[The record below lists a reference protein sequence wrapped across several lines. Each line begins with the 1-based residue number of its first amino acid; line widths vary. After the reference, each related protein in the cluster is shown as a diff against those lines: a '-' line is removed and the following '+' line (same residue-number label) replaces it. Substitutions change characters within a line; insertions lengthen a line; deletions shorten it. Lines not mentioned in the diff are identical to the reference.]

1 MRVAIVGAGAVG
13 GALAHALTLAGA
25 DPTLVARGATAAA
38 IRRDGLR
45 VVRGAKQEISSPRV
59 VETTQAIGIHDI
71 VIGTLKAQ
79 DWAGALHL
87 FAPLIGPST
96 IVVPAINGVPWWY
109 FQGIGGPREGTL
121 LASVDPSGALGAAFP
136 ARCLVGGVVYVAA
149 SRPTPGTLDWSGG
162 KRLVLGEIAGPN
174 GARVTALAE
183 FLRGCGLDIDLAPDI
198 RSAMWLKLMGN
209 ASFNPLSV
217 LALATMDRL
226 LGDPALRAIC
236 VDVMGEILALADAT
250 GYALAIGIEAR
261 MAMMSGMVGVRTST
275 LQDFEAGRSLE
286 IAALIDAPCEIG
298 RLTGV
303 ATPVLETLGRL
314 LRNAEARR
322 DAPHAP

>member
-13 GALAHALTLAGA
+13 GVLAHALTAAGA

-45 VVRGAKQEISSPRV
+45 VVRGAKREVSHPRV
-59 VETTQAIGIHDI
+59 IETTRAAGVHDV
-71 VIGTLKAQ
+71 VIGTLKAH
-79 DWAGALHL
+79 DWAGAVPL

-109 FQGIGGPREGTL
+109 FQGIGGPRDGTAL
-121 LASVDPSGALGAAFP
+121 VSVDPSGALRAAFP
-136 ARCLVGGVVYVAA
+136 AQSLVGGVVYVAA

-174 GARVTALAE
+174 GARVAALADL
-183 FLRGCGLDIDLAPDI
+183 LRGCGLDIDVASDI
-198 RSAMWLKLMGN
+198 RAAMWLKLMGN

-217 LALATMDRL
+217 LALATMDQL
-226 LGDPALRAIC
+226 LEDPALRAIC
-236 VDVMGEILALADAT
+236 VDVMGEILALAAAT
-250 GYALAIGIEAR
+250 GADPAVGIEAR
-261 MAMMSGMVGVRTST
+261 IAMMSSMVGVRTST

-286 IAALIDAPCEIG
+286 VAALVEAPCEIG
-298 RLTGV
+298 RLSGV

-322 DAPHAP
+322 DAARGP